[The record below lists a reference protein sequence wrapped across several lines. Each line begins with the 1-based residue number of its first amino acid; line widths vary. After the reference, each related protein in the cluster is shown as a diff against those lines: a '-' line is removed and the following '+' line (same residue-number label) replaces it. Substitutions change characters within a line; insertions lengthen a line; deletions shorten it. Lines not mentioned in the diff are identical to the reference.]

1 MVNIQEN
8 ISLYPYSTFHT
19 EHIAR
24 YFAIAQTKDDIPEL
38 LAFARQK
45 NIPFHIV
52 GEGSNTLFKGNLVNK
67 LIIQIQESYI
77 RIKEIKGSETY
88 LDIGAGTRWDEVVAW
103 SVQKHLIGIESL
115 SGIPGTAGAAPIQN
129 IGAYGQEI
137 KDSLVSVLV
146 YDVTHNIFTSL
157 SNSECMFGYRTS
169 IFKETDRGKY
179 IIIAITLQL
188 KNELPRIPS
197 YPDIQDYF
205 QQRLIA
211 HPTLSQIRDA
221 ILYTRNQK
229 LPNPN
234 VIPNVGSFFKNPII
248 TTTHAQEL
256 QKRYPHIK
264 LFPINEKQTK
274 VPAGWLIEQCGLKG
288 STIGPVGIY
297 EKNAL
302 ILTNNGGATFDDIM
316 HVKDTIVKKIF
327 EMFEI
332 TLEMEP
338 DCV

>member
-1 MVNIQEN
+1 MVDIQEN
-8 ISLYPYSTFHT
+8 ISLNPYSTFHT

-24 YFAIAQTKDDIPEL
+24 YFALAQTKEDIPEL
-38 LAFARQK
+38 LAFARKK

-52 GEGSNTLFKGNLVNK
+52 GEGSNTLFKDNLVNK

-77 RIKEIKGSETY
+77 RIRETKGSETY
-88 LDIGAGTRWDEVVAW
+88 IDIGAGTRWDEVVAW
-103 SVQKHLIGIESL
+103 SVQKNLIGIESL

-137 KDSLVSVLV
+137 RDTLTTVSA
-146 YDVTHNIFTSL
+146 YDTKENKFVSIP
-157 SNSECMFGYRTS
+157 NSECGFGYRTS
-169 IFKETDRGKY
+169 IFKEADRGKY
-179 IIIAITLQL
+179 IIIALTLQL
-188 KNELPRIPS
+188 RSELPHIPT

-205 QQRLIA
+205 NQQSIL
-211 HPTLSQIRDA
+211 HPTLLQIRDA
-221 ILYTRNQK
+221 ILLTRSQK

-234 VIPNVGSFFKNPII
+234 IIPNVGSFFKNPII

-264 LFPINEKQTK
+264 LFPINEAQTK

-316 HVKDTIVKKIF
+316 YAKDTIVKKVF
-327 EMFEI
+327 GMFEI